1 MKNIK
6 FKVYKEGDY
15 YISKCLN
22 IELSSFGSSIDESIV
37 NLTEALNLYFEGTAL
52 KMVGSF

>member
-22 IELSSFGSSIDESIV
+22 IELSSFGSSIDEAIV
-37 NLTEALNLYFEGTAL
+37 NLTEALNIYFEGAAL